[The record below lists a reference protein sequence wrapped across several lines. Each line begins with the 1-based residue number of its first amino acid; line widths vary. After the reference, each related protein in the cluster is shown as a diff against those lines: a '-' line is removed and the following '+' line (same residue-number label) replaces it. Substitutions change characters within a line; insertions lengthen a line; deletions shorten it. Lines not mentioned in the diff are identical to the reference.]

1 MLRTIQNKQQ
11 KKAFLTRNFV
21 MAAVLFSGIFALYV
35 LAIFGIADAYG
46 NTDIINQ
53 DIISSYDTLVETTDK
68 VELARATTATGEG
81 LGFRGTFDVAFA
93 ATFTVIQLVFSTL
106 DLYGVIS
113 GSFAGDFG
121 IPTQVAAVFFTVLL
135 SLLTIQI
142 VWNWLSSIS
151 RGKI

>member
-1 MLRTIQNKQQ
+1 MELKKIQSKQ
-11 KKAFLTRNFV
+11 AFLTRNFII
-21 MAAVLFSGIFALYV
+21 AAILFSGVFALFT
-35 LAIFGIADAYG
+35 AGIIGVADNYQ
-46 NTDIINQ
+46 NTDIINEE
-53 DIISSYDTLVETTDK
+53 IASNYNKLTETTDK
-68 VELARATTATGEG
+68 VELARGTTTTGEG

-106 DLYGVIS
+106 DLYGTVA

-121 IPTQVAAVFFTVLL
+121 VPTQIVAIFFTIIL
-135 SLLTIQI
+135 SILTVII